1 LTDSEIINLFW
12 ERSESAISETAQQY
26 GLYCFTIAMNILRN
40 KEDSDE
46 CVSDTYMNVWNS
58 IPPQRPT
65 LFSAFIGRITRNLS
79 LNMYKARKTQ
89 KRSIDETALLLSE
102 LDDCIPAIRTVE
114 DEIEVNLLEEAID
127 SFLSGIKQ
135 EERLLFMRRYW
146 YADSISDI
154 SKRFLISESKVKT
167 KLFRTRNNLKYYLKK
182 KGIIT

>member
-1 LTDSEIINLFW
+1 LTDIEIINLFW

-26 GLYCFTIAMNILRN
+26 GSYCFAIAMNILRN

-46 CVSDTYMNVWNS
+46 CVNDTYMNVWNS
-58 IPPQRPT
+58 IPPQRPA
-65 LFSAFIGRITRNLS
+65 LFSAFIGRIARNLS

-102 LDDCIPAIRTVE
+102 LDDCIPANRTVE
-114 DEIEVNLLEEAID
+114 DEIDVKLLEEAVEG
-127 SFLSGIKQ
+127 FLS
-135 EERLLFMRRYW
+135 ESRLEDRLLFMRRYW

-167 KLFRTRNNLKYYLKK
+167 KLFRTRNNLKYYLEK